1 MVQANK
7 KLKKQQYVYDY
18 DRRKT
23 KKISNICLHL
33 IKKLNDRSGGYI
45 FARELKYEI
54 ERILNIRLS
63 DKTIAKYR
71 LKTLKMNFRRA
82 RFQPKIFN
90 QDELDQRLN
99 FALNL
104 KRIINSS
111 PNKIEHIWS
120 SDESSCKT
128 GRHNFYHHRLASSR
142 PKCARPQLKAYKM
155 VQVWAAISTSG
166 PTRPAVFTENLCK
179 EGYELIIKNFLIPSI
194 QNGDIVLQDNSS
206 VHNSYLARE
215 AMLENNINIV
225 NIVL

>member
-82 RFQPKIFN
+82 HRRSR
-90 QDELDQRLN
+90 ETTHR
-99 FALNL
+99 
-104 KRIINSS
+104 KRRNK
-111 PNKIEHIWS
+111 NKIS
-120 SDESSCKT
+120 ND
-128 GRHNFYHHRLASSR
+128 L
-142 PKCARPQLKAYKM
+142 Q
-155 VQVWAAISTSG
+155 
-166 PTRPAVFTENLCK
+166 
-179 EGYELIIKNFLIPSI
+179 KNRG
-194 QNGDIVLQDNSS
+194 Q
-206 VHNSYLARE
+206 H
-215 AMLENNINIV
+215 
-225 NIVL
+225 